1 MAGDSV
7 PTVTGVVQ
15 RLRDDG
21 VLLIGPDRRVA
32 LSAIGASAVSAIV
45 CRHRIVGRW
54 LSDEMGL
61 DWAEADIGAG
71 KIAHFFSEELV
82 RRSFARLERS
92 SACPTATR
100 FREAS
105 AGRANW

>member
-1 MAGDSV
+1 M
-7 PTVTGVVQ
+7 Q

-21 VLLIGPDRRVA
+21 LLLIGPDRSVA
-32 LSAIGASAVSAIV
+32 LSAIGASAASAIV

-61 DWAEADIGAG
+61 DWAKADIESG

-82 RRSFARLERS
+82 RRSFARLGRPS
-92 SACPTATR
+92 TCPTATR
-100 FREAS
+100 VRESS